1 MRNLFSIYLL
11 MVIATSTL
19 GQNSQKTII
28 IEGETILNDALSF
41 DSQYLFPKFIE
52 GTLLYTDNSRSVG
65 EFNYNLL
72 VDEMHF
78 INSKKVVL
86 AISNLENISG
96 LILGK
101 RIFIYLPPYG
111 FMEQLVDGENKLLL
125 KRKTK
130 IKSISQPVGVYGTTP
145 VATSVKPVQD
155 FKMFV
160 GANLKFDAN
169 LTQTIQINYTE
180 QFYLTYNGKLHPFNN
195 VREAEKAVGKK
206 NKENLNFFLKFE
218 GINFKNLEDLLKV
231 ANWIN
236 NNLK

>member
-1 MRNLFSIYLL
+1 MKNLIF
-11 MVIATSTL
+11 VILITL
-19 GQNSQKTII
+19 GLTALGQDNQKSIV
-28 IEGETILNDALSF
+28 IEGQTILNDVLSF
-41 DSQYLFPKFIE
+41 DSQYLFPSFIE

-78 INSKKVVL
+78 INKKKTVL

-96 LILGK
+96 IILGT
-101 RIFIYLPPYG
+101 RVFLYLPPYG

-130 IKSISQPVGVYGTTP
+130 ISSISQPVGVYGTNP
-145 VATSVKPVQD
+145 VGTSVKPVQD
-155 FKMFV
+155 FKLFV

-180 QFYLTYNGKLHPFNN
+180 HFYLTFNGKLHPFNN

-218 GINFKNLEDLLKV
+218 GINFNNLQDLLKV
-231 ANWIN
+231 TNWIN
-236 NNLK
+236 SNIK

>member
-1 MRNLFSIYLL
+1 MRIIFLVCSVLVGL
-11 MVIATSTL
+11 TVL
-19 GQNSQKTII
+19 GQDRQKSIV

-41 DSQYLFPKFIE
+41 DSQYLFPSFIE

-78 INSKKVVL
+78 INSKKKVL

-96 LILGK
+96 LILGT
-101 RIFIYLPPYG
+101 RVFLYLPPYG

-130 IKSISQPVGVYGTTP
+130 ITSISQPVGVFGTNP
-145 VATSVKPVQD
+145 VGTSVKPVQD
-155 FKMFV
+155 FKLFV

-180 QFYLTYNGKLHPFNN
+180 HFYLTFNGKLHPFNN
-195 VREAEKAVGKK
+195 VREAEKAVGKR
-206 NKENLNFFLKFE
+206 NRENLNVFLKFE
-218 GINFKNLEDLLKV
+218 GINFNNLQDLLKV
-231 ANWIN
+231 TNWIN